1 MVTCRNGYEYTG
13 LSTDTKPTDINENGA
28 TFLEMDTGSVY
39 IFNAASNAW
48 IKLSGE

>member
-1 MVTCRNGYEYTG
+1 MVTCRNGFEYTG

-39 IFNAASNAW
+39 IFDAENATW
-48 IKLSGE
+48 IAISGE